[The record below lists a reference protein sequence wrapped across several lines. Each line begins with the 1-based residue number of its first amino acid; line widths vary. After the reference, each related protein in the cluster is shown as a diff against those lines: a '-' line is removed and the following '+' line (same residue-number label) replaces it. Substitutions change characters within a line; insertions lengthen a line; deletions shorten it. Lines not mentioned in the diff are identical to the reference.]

1 MVRKF
6 HPRAGRYI
14 QQPTGY
20 QAFIPASIPPEPALR
35 FDPELVTAIS
45 KAELA
50 LGRLDGAAQILP
62 NPDLFVLMYVR
73 KEAVLSSQIEG
84 TQASLVDVLQFE
96 AALEDGKPQ
105 DSEEVS
111 NYVGAMNYGLRRL
124 RDFPISLRLIREIHA
139 ELLSGVRGSERNPG
153 EFRTSQNWIGPSGCT
168 LNDAQFVPPPP
179 HEMMEALDNLER
191 FLHAPI
197 PMPQLMK
204 AGIAHAQ
211 FETIHPFLDGNG
223 RVGRLL
229 ITFLLCQ
236 QGILQYPLLY
246 LSHYFKQHRSEYYER
261 LQSIRESGD
270 WEGWLKFF
278 LKGVDEVSQEAAATA
293 KQIVRLREEHREHR
307 PKCAS
312 SRRRKGPPAPRD
324 ALPSPDRVGET
335 SRCGREAHVC
345 ERERFD
351 RAIRRTRYSH
361 RDERPATQSPLQLRT
376 LPGPVQ
382 AGDGA
387 VVSFPTGPPW
397 PSSRTAS
404 SNTSPPLP
412 ARPACC
418 PSCGP
423 PACTRSRRA
432 RAAP

>member
-1 MVRKF
+1 MARKF

-20 QAFIPASIPPEPALR
+20 QAFIPASIPPEPDLQI
-35 FDPELVTAIS
+35 DSELVMAVS

-96 AALEDGKPQ
+96 AAMGDGKPR
-105 DSEEVS
+105 DLEEVS

-139 ELLSGVRGSERNPG
+139 ELLSGVRGSNHNPG

-191 FLHAPI
+191 FLHATMPL
-197 PMPQLMK
+197 PQLMK

-261 LQSIRESGD
+261 LQSVRENGD

-293 KQIVRLREEHREHR
+293 KQIVGLRERHRETVQKTLSRGAAKGLLLLETLYHR
-307 PKCAS
+307 PIVSVKQAAAEV
-312 SRRRKGPPAPRD
+312 KLTFANAND
-324 ALPSPDRVGET
+324 LVGQFVEMGILTET
-335 SRCGREAHVC
+335 SGRQRNRLFGYESYLAL
-345 ERERFD
+345 FK
-351 RAIRRTRYSH
+351 
-361 RDERPATQSPLQLRT
+361 
-376 LPGPVQ
+376 PG
-382 AGDGA
+382 
-387 VVSFPTGPPW
+387 TE
-397 PSSRTAS
+397 
-404 SNTSPPLP
+404 L
-412 ARPACC
+412 
-418 PSCGP
+418 
-423 PACTRSRRA
+423 
-432 RAAP
+432 

>member
-293 KQIVRLREEHREHR
+293 KQIVRLREEHRGTVQN
-307 PKCAS
+307 AL
-312 SRRRKGPPAPRD
+312 RRGAARGLLLLETLYHHPIVSVKQAAADVKLTFANANDLIKQFVELGI
-324 ALPSPDRVGET
+324 LTET
-335 SRCGREAHVC
+335 SGRQRNRHFSYEPYLAL
-345 ERERFD
+345 FK
-351 RAIRRTRYSH
+351 
-361 RDERPATQSPLQLRT
+361 
-376 LPGPVQ
+376 PGTEP
-382 AGDGA
+382 
-387 VVSFPTGPPW
+387 
-397 PSSRTAS
+397 
-404 SNTSPPLP
+404 
-412 ARPACC
+412 
-418 PSCGP
+418 
-423 PACTRSRRA
+423 
-432 RAAP
+432 